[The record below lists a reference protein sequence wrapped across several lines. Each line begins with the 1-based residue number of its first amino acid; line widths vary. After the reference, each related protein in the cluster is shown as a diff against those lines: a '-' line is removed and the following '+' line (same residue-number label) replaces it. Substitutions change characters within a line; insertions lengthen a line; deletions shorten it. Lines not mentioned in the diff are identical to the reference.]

1 MKGNF
6 LLIDKRVLPD
16 VFEKVVECKR
26 ILKNGE
32 VKEITEATKKVGI
45 SRSVYYKYRDYVH
58 EFSEKEEGNELNLN
72 ITVKH
77 KKGVLGIILNYISN
91 AEGNI
96 LTIDQSSPNGLLA
109 NVNVSIDISNLNMP
123 ADVFIDKLSHIN
135 EVEKVELISIV

>member
-26 ILKNGE
+26 ILKSGE

-45 SRSVYYKYRDYVH
+45 SRSVYYKYKDYVH
-58 EFSEKEEGNELNLN
+58 EFSEKNTGKELNLN
-72 ITVKH
+72 IVVKH
-77 KKGVLGIILNYISN
+77 QKGVLGVILNHISN

-96 LTIDQSSPNGLLA
+96 LTIDQSSPNGNLA
-109 NVNVSIDISNLNMP
+109 NVTVSIDITNLNVDI
-123 ADVFIDKLSHIN
+123 DVFIENLNKIDV
-135 EVEKVELISIV
+135 VEKIQIISIV